1 MAEQINK
8 FLRFSLSIDAKLS
21 KKFMS
26 DFSGLVAGSRDY
38 LKIKVEMPDAFK
50 QYAAAVVYTTGG
62 NTYNRP
68 LTGGVCAVP
77 NEVAAKTNFAVSL
90 VLQNGSQR
98 IYTNKV
104 EVYQSGRYES

>member
-8 FLRFSLSIDAKLS
+8 FLRFQLSIDAKLS

-38 LKIKVEMPDAFK
+38 LKIKVDMPDAFK
-50 QYAAAVVYTTGG
+50 PYAAAVVFTTG
-62 NTYNRP
+62 
-68 LTGGVCAVP
+68 
-77 NEVAAKTNFAVSL
+77 
-90 VLQNGSQR
+90 GSQR